1 MRLLEYYQK
10 NKLKT
15 WFLILTVP
23 TLILLV
29 GSLVLPDLFWDGFL
43 FKYFW
48 GPVVADAKGE
58 PVNGIAEGYNWM
70 NTLVYGVLA
79 ALSLLGIY
87 EIIDHYD
94 IEVDRNFVLSLL
106 PWLLLGGS
114 LRALEDAGLFRQ
126 NMAPFFI
133 SPIIYFVLGIS
144 AILTM
149 VLGCR
154 LKELNPL
161 KRALVLLPPLVV
173 FLIMRL
179 DHYMILSIVMIAVL
193 TAFYFVGMRYD
204 WNGEKYLF
212 SAYGCSFLTV
222 SLIYCGH
229 FILTLQGSN
238 PWEVPIMLGLSVFVT
253 GLFISVMYLLHRLDS
268 MKSAGIYLS
277 MLNIFIAFAH
287 FFDATS
293 TYRGIEYYGYIEK
306 HVLPS
311 LLIDITGTAL
321 VMYVLK
327 LLIVVGAI
335 YILDVYLRDD
345 LKDFK
350 GVTVL
355 IKFVLI
361 VLGLS
366 PGFRN
371 MLRLAMGV

>member
-1 MRLLEYYQK
+1 MRLLDFYQN

-48 GPVVADAKGE
+48 GPVVADARGE
-58 PVNGIAEGYNWM
+58 PVNGIAEGYNWV
-70 NTLVYGVLA
+70 NTLVYGILVSI
-79 ALSLLGIY
+79 SLLGIY
-87 EIIDHYD
+87 EIIDHYK
-94 IEVDRNFVLSLL
+94 IEIDKNFVISLL

-114 LRALEDAGLFRQ
+114 LRALEDAGLFSQ

-149 VLGCR
+149 VLGNR
-154 LKELNPL
+154 LQKLNPL
-161 KRALVLLPPLVV
+161 KRAVVLLPPLVV
-173 FLIMRL
+173 FLLMQL
-179 DHYMILSIVMIAVL
+179 EFYLILSLVLLAVL
-193 TAFYFVGMRYD
+193 AVFYFLGSKFD
-204 WNGEKYLF
+204 WYGEKYLF
-212 SAYGCSFLTV
+212 SAYGFSFLTV

-229 FILTLQGSN
+229 FIITLPDSN
-238 PWEVPIMLGLSVFVT
+238 PWEVPIILGLSVFVT
-253 GLFISVMYLLHRLDS
+253 GLFISVIYLLQRLDS
-268 MKSAGIYLS
+268 MKSAGIFLS
-277 MLNIFIAFAH
+277 MLNILIAFAH
-287 FFDATS
+287 FFDASS
-293 TYRGIEYYGYIEK
+293 TFRGIEYYGYIEK
-306 HVLPS
+306 HVVPS

-327 LLIVVGAI
+327 IFIVVGAI

>member
-1 MRLLEYYQK
+1 M
-10 NKLKT
+10 
-15 WFLILTVP
+15 
-23 TLILLV
+23 TLIV
-29 GSLVLPDLFWDGFL
+29 GSLILPELFWDGFL
-43 FKYFW
+43 FKYLW
-48 GPVVADAKGE
+48 GPVVADARDE
-58 PVNGIAEGYNWM
+58 PVNGIAEGYNWV
-70 NTLVYGVLA
+70 NTLLYGLLV

-87 EIIDHYD
+87 EIIDHHG
-94 IEVDRNFVLSLL
+94 IEVDRYFVISLL

-114 LRALEDAGLFRQ
+114 LRALEDVGLFRP
-126 NMAPFFI
+126 NIAPFFI

-154 LKELNPL
+154 LKELGPL
-161 KRALVLLPPLVV
+161 KRAVVLLPPLVL
-173 FLIMRL
+173 FLLMRL
-179 DHYMILSIVMIAVL
+179 DHYMILSIVMIAAL
-193 TAFYFVGMRYD
+193 TVFYVVGVKYE
-204 WNGEKYLF
+204 WSGEKYLF
-212 SAYGCSFLTV
+212 SAYGCSFLTI

-229 FILTLQGSN
+229 FIITLQDSN
-238 PWEVPIMLGLSVFVT
+238 PWNVPIILGMGVFVT
-253 GLFISVMYLLHRLDS
+253 VLFITVIYLLQRFDIL
-268 MKSAGIYLS
+268 KSAGIYLS
-277 MLNIFIAFAH
+277 MLNLLIAFSH
-287 FFDATS
+287 FFDASS
-293 TYRGIEYYGYIEK
+293 TYRGIEYYGYMEK

-327 LLIVVGAI
+327 LMIVVGSI

-355 IKFVLI
+355 VKFVLI